1 MKLSIDDITHRLEAS
16 PFNSWLGLEPLA
28 LEPQLVLRLPARPLY
43 EGRPHSNILHG
54 GIVASLVD
62 VACTM
67 AIIARTGGTVATI
80 DLSLDFLRP
89 ARIGPLIATV
99 EVLRQG
105 KTLATTQT
113 RITDEQ
119 DDLIAIGRCALKL
132 IET

>member
-1 MKLSIDDITHRLEAS
+1 MKLSIDDIRNRLKIS
-16 PFNSWLGLEPLA
+16 PFNGWLALEPLT

-43 EGRPHSNILHG
+43 EGRPGSNILHG

-89 ARIGPLIATV
+89 ARIGALIATA

-105 KTLATTQT
+105 KTLATTQA
-113 RITDEQ
+113 RITDEEGR
-119 DDLIAIGRCALKL
+119 LIAIGRCALKM
-132 IET
+132 IDT